1 MIFLSVWIRVVTD
14 GLEEMVKIIDIKHRV
29 TDCFYFLS

>member
-1 MIFLSVWIRVVTD
+1 MIFLSVWIRVVPD
-14 GLEEMVKIIDIKHRV
+14 GLEEIEKIIDIKQRV